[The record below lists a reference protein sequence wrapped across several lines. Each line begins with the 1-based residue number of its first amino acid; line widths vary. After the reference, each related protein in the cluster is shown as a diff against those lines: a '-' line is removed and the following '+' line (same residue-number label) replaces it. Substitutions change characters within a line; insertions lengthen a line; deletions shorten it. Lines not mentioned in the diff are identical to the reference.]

1 MKKMMAMLLTAAMCL
16 GLTACGSASTT
27 TQTEESTT
35 ATEEKEAA
43 NVTET
48 AKTAKETATS
58 SDGKKL
64 KIGYTFWDLPVA
76 GICIDGANQIKL
88 AAEAL
93 DVELLFNP
101 NNDDISAESVVA
113 AVENFAASG
122 CDGVV
127 VINFSEASMATI
139 SQICKENEMMFI
151 QATRTI
157 EDEEIR
163 SLVEANPY
171 YVGRFHEDEYGTAYG
186 LAEQLAATGAKNVAM
201 ISSYHGDSAYEA
213 RAQAYRDA
221 CDDLGM
227 NLVTEQWDLPDDATA
242 TETLVNM
249 LTAYP
254 EIDGILAVKSN
265 YVTYLVTAEETVGI
279 TDYLPCVGVDFD
291 TTLGEN
297 IEKGQITAVAGGHH
311 ADATFALI
319 TLVNALN
326 GAYDQSEFPIDITN
340 AMMTINGAEEYAD
353 YLEWCI
359 GYDEDFY
366 HRQNLTAEEIQNL
379 CILYNPDAK
388 LEDIEN
394 MAGNMS
400 LQDVKKRHAGLF

>member
-1 MKKMMAMLLTAAMCL
+1 MKKLLAVLLSAVMCL
-16 GLTACGSASTT
+16 GLVACGNEAAA
-27 TQTEESTT
+27 TQTAEPTAEAAVEEAAPAEEVATP
-35 ATEEKEAA
+35 ATE
-43 NVTET
+43 
-48 AKTAKETATS
+48 
-58 SDGKKL
+58 GKKL

-76 GICIDGANQIKL
+76 GICVDGANQIKL

-93 DVELLFNP
+93 GVELLFNP
-101 NNDDISAESVVA
+101 NNDDVSAESVVA

-122 CDGVV
+122 CDGVI

-139 SQICKENEMMFI
+139 SQICQENEMMFI
-151 QATRTI
+151 QATRTL
-157 EDEEIR
+157 EDEDIKA
-163 SLVEANPY
+163 LVEANPY
-171 YVGRFHEDEYGTAYG
+171 YIGRFHEDEYGTAYA
-186 LAEQLAATGAKNVAM
+186 LAEKLADTGAKNVAL
-201 ISSYHGDSAYEA
+201 ISSYHGDTTYEA

-221 CDDLGM
+221 CADLGM

-291 TTLGEN
+291 ITLGEN
-297 IEKGQITAVAGGHH
+297 IENGQITAVAGGHH
-311 ADATFALI
+311 ADATFSLI

-326 GAYDQSEFPIDITN
+326 GAYDASEFPIDIKN
-340 AMMTINGAEEYAD
+340 AMMTISGPEEYND
-353 YLEWCI
+353 YLTWCI

-379 CILYNPDAK
+379 CVVFNPDAK
-388 LEDIEN
+388 LQDIAD

-400 LQDVKKRHAGLF
+400 LEDVKTRHAGLF

>member
-1 MKKMMAMLLTAAMCL
+1 M
-16 GLTACGSASTT
+16 GLMACGTQTTET
-27 TQTEESTT
+27 TQTTEKTET
-35 ATEEKEAA
+35 ATETAPAATEEAA
-43 NVTET
+43 APAATE
-48 AKTAKETATS
+48 
-58 SDGKKL
+58 GKKL

-93 DVELLFNP
+93 GVELIFNP
-101 NNDDISAESVVA
+101 NNDDISAESVVS

-122 CDGVV
+122 CDGVI
-127 VINFSEASMATI
+127 VINFSEPSLVTI
-139 SQICKENEMMFI
+139 SQICQENEMMFI

-157 EDEEIR
+157 ESDEVKGV
-163 SLVEANPY
+163 VEANPY
-171 YVGRFHEDEYGTAYG
+171 YVGRIHEDEYGTAYK
-186 LAEQLAATGAKNVAM
+186 LAEELAATGAKNVAL
-201 ISSYHGDSAYEA
+201 ISSTHGDTAYEA

-221 CDDLGM
+221 CDKLGM
-227 NLVTEQWDLPDDATA
+227 NLVVEQWDLPDDATA

-311 ADATFALI
+311 ADATFSLI

-326 GAYDQSEFPIDITN
+326 GAYDQSEFPIDIQN
-340 AMMTINGAEEYAD
+340 AMMTIAGADEYAD
-353 YLEWCI
+353 YLEYCI
-359 GYDEDFY
+359 GYDTDFY
-366 HRQNLTAEEIQNL
+366 KRQNLTAEEIQNL
-379 CILYNPDAK
+379 CVVYNPDAK
-388 LEDIEN
+388 LSDIAD

-400 LQDVKKRHAGLF
+400 LEDVKKRHAGLF